1 MVCWFITGNKYNNKL
16 DYSIIFK
23 YSLKISIGCVWVFS
37 MPMPSMTPIPE
48 IVTTIIDLMMSPST
62 STLKIDQL
70 AAMNDTMAALLISPE
85 KYCAF
90 PVYGLAVW
98 MVIYH
103 LVMATGLVVIVTVTA
118 LVLYLLPSEV
128 ENVSNVEQQLQMS
141 SIE

>member
-1 MVCWFITGNKYNNKL
+1 
-16 DYSIIFK
+16 
-23 YSLKISIGCVWVFS
+23 

-62 STLKIDQL
+62 STLKIDKL

-103 LVMATGLVVIVTVTA
+103 LVMDTGLVVIVTVTA

-128 ENVSNVEQQLQMS
+128 ENVSNVEQLQMS
-141 SIE
+141 ADV